1 MFQTI
6 IKLIVKNMDEKGL
19 TGKESLELI
28 TRMIQETQNNVAR
41 YAAYPLLIWGYLTV
55 VISIVVWAVIREYQY
70 GEINYLWWLLP
81 LVAFPLTIYFS
92 RKGGKRGVVTYM
104 DRITSQVWWL
114 FGSIGFLLSI
124 FAFFRPVDIYF
135 LIPLL
140 MGMGV
145 TLSGC
150 VVKYRPMIVAGC
162 VGIALSF
169 SLLFIRDVDRLLIF
183 AAIFVVMMIVPGH
196 LLNHKMKQTCSRN

>member
-1 MFQTI
+1 ME
-6 IKLIVKNMDEKGL
+6 EKGL

-55 VISIVVWAVIREYQY
+55 VISIVVWAVIFRYQY
-70 GEINYLWWLLP
+70 LAIHYLWWLLP

-104 DRITSQVWWL
+104 DRITSQIWCLYGGV
-114 FGSIGFLLSI
+114 GFLLSI
-124 FAFFRPVDIYF
+124 FAFIRPVDIYF

-145 TLSGC
+145 ALSGC
-150 VVKYRPMIVAGC
+150 VIKYRPMVVAGC

-169 SLLFIRDVDRLLIF
+169 LLLFIRDVDRLLIF
-183 AAIFVVMMIVPGH
+183 AAIFVVMMIIPGH
-196 LLNHKMKQTCSRN
+196 LLNRKMKKEACSRN

>member
-1 MFQTI
+1 ME
-6 IKLIVKNMDEKGL
+6 EKGL

-55 VISIVVWAVIREYQY
+55 VISIVVWTVIFKYQY
-70 GEINYLWWLLP
+70 LAIQYLWWLLP

-104 DRITSQVWWL
+104 DRITSQIWCLYGGV
-114 FGSIGFLLSI
+114 GFLLSI
-124 FAFFRPVDIYF
+124 FAFIRPVDIYF

-145 TLSGC
+145 ALSGC
-150 VVKYRPMIVAGC
+150 VIKYRPMVAAGC

-169 SLLFIRDVDRLLIF
+169 LLLFIHDVDRLLIF
-183 AAIFVVMMIVPGH
+183 AAIFVVMMIIPGH
-196 LLNHKMKQTCSRN
+196 LLNRKMKKEACSRN